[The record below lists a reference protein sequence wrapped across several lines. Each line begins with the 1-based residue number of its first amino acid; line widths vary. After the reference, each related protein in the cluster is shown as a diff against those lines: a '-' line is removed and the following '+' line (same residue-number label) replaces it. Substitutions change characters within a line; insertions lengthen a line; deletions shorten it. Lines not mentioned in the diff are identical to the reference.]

1 MSVIFFELDE
11 VEILSEVA
19 FLCLYA
25 IYLKHSSNL
34 IPAYIHILTGGMFTY
49 LKTRIRMFLQKRF
62 YPSANFVSILYMIV
76 R

>member
-19 FLCLYA
+19 FLCLYE

-34 IPAYIHILTGGMFTY
+34 IPAYINILTGGVFSC
-49 LKTRIRMFLQKRF
+49 LETRIRIFLHKIF
-62 YPSANFVSILYMIV
+62 YPTANFVSILYMIV

>member
-19 FLCLYA
+19 FLCLYE

-34 IPAYIHILTGGMFTY
+34 IPAYINILTGGIFIY
-49 LKTRIRMFLQKRF
+49 LQTSIRILLQKRF
-62 YPSANFVSILYMIV
+62 YPSANCVSILYMIV